1 MLKFLDRL
9 SPWGLMA
16 DKSLIK
22 PKKRK
27 SLAGSAFSC
36 LKMLFPLF
44 LVLAS
49 STAASAIVFCG
60 VTLPPEI
67 VTQAAALKNDPDLI
81 YEFVYNSIQT
91 IPQHGSLKGPLGTL
105 LDGSGTE
112 TDQAEL
118 MASLLQAAGYTTAQ
132 YQTGSITINAAQLT
146 GWLGT
151 DTTPYSAAW
160 VMANGGFNTT
170 YTTSGGILQYVTVPW
185 VWVKVQIGGTYY
197 VFDPAGKRV
206 SGYNRV
212 SGVANLGMVLGYS
225 QSSFL
230 SNAQSG
236 ATLTDRTVAGLNRA
250 GVRSNLQG
258 YAQNLINYIRN
269 NNPSASTSA
278 IVGGTAINPL
288 AVGTHQRISASTGF
302 GYLAGAA
309 TDATCIPTGA
319 RPTGLRTTI
328 SFSIPGAST
337 VTFNTSDIYGR
348 RLSLFFDSGLHPVL
362 RLDGVVQATGS
373 AATSGSQVTITT
385 SITHNAYSNSFAD
398 VTNDTSLK
406 VTANATTGTYVI
418 SNGWGPVGRG
428 MVERHRR
435 ILQQNTAQN
444 PGNPNAESVLGES
457 LMMLGYT
464 WLAEHGT
471 NMGLVDQIGGAWTI
485 YHHAVGIVGIKPV
498 STSTAPYVDLPI
510 NLVSISQRSSQPN
523 SGAST
528 PLSSAA
534 FFTQSLFSSVA
545 ESGVIEQTQ
554 PGAVAMSTAK
564 AIDLAIS
571 QSDTILDIN
580 NLNIATG
587 APDNCSYY
595 VSNFR
600 TPLRTTYQ
608 TADANRID
616 ALVGYTGSCPGV
628 DGGQRVIAPL
638 RGNYTVDSWTGV
650 GYYTVSQSGDSIGA
664 IITGGLSGGYP
675 ATPVPNQ
682 TLVSNMPKA
691 KPGVG
696 STTTAN
702 AAVNGNTRN
711 GVLGWVKDPV
721 NRVTGTFAYDHQ
733 DLNVGSEGY
742 PLGLGFQR
750 LYDSASQLQS
760 GPLGFGWTHNFA
772 ATISAGSD
780 GFEGLASNSPLSGA
794 AAIAALYVAQD
805 ILNLGSS
812 TAKPLDRVVIAD
824 LAVVWLM
831 EKMTNNTAVLTGPE
845 GSFTFVLLPDG
856 VTYNPPFG
864 SADTLSL
871 SSGVFTLTR
880 KDGSVLTFNSQ
891 TAAAAPGA
899 LATWHSPSGPTVTYS
914 YDGTS
919 GNLLSVSSGT
929 GASGTNRTLSFS
941 YNGSNQITSVS
952 DGTGRSASYSYDASG
967 NLSSFTDPLGSTTRY
982 AYDPANP
989 GRMTQYFKPSVGQA
1003 FITNSYD
1010 AMGRITA
1017 QTDAVG
1023 NVTQMYFAGPRT
1035 EVDDAVGNSHVF
1047 YFSPRGK
1054 ALIDIDGLGNK
1065 TVNTYDGIDRL
1076 STTTLPEGNG
1086 VAFTYDTKNNPLTVT
1101 QTPKTGATT
1110 IVRTYTYDPLWNKV
1124 ASASELGVL
1133 STFSYD
1139 SVTGNLVSGTADVG
1153 AGHVNATSRFSYNSL
1168 GQVTTATDPLGVVT
1182 LNAYDSFGNLTSSTR
1197 DYGTGRLNQITKF
1210 SYNNLGDAISL
1221 TDPNGN
1227 VTTSTFDAGRRLT
1240 SVTDPKA
1247 LVTAFTYDADSNLL
1261 LTQQSASGT
1270 VLRTT
1275 SATYTPV
1282 GQVATST
1289 DANGKTTRYTY
1300 DADVR
1305 LASVTDPVGNVTSFT
1320 YDANSRRQNVYNT
1333 AIQAGP
1339 LVQLAYTANGLSASV
1354 TDAKSHVVS
1363 FTYDT
1368 LDRLSATTYPDG
1380 SPDKETLTY
1389 DANSNVSKRVTRK
1402 GNIDGSGGAISFGY
1416 DTLNRVC
1423 TKTIG
1428 TSVVTCGT
1436 TGSGTTNYS
1445 YDRVGHLIGA
1455 NDSGAAIALP
1465 SGSGASYTTATTYD
1479 ALNRPLNTSWS
1490 PAATQSTPAGS
1501 SNTIFT
1507 HGYDANNRRITQAA
1521 NDNSWLNYPASA
1533 SSTAYTTNVLDQ
1545 YSAVG
1550 GTPVTYDG
1558 NGNLASDGT
1567 FSYCY
1572 DTESRLTSILSAG
1585 TCASP
1590 TTTVASY
1597 GYDAQGRRKS
1607 RTVSGVTTLFVT
1619 DADNREVLEYNGS
1632 GVTQRW
1638 YAYGQGSND
1647 VLNQMNV
1654 AAGTRATLIPDIQG
1668 SIIGSLASGGTL
1680 TKIGY
1685 RSFGENPSLA
1695 SGTFNYTAQRFDPEA
1710 TGSSQPSG
1718 LYYYRA
1724 RMYSPTWGRFL
1735 QPDPSS
1741 GSGTNL
1747 YAYVDNDPLNLTDP
1761 QGLAAE
1767 GIYQNRGA
1775 IASTALDFVPVV
1787 GDAKGFYEAYQDPS
1801 LINIGAAAIGLI
1813 PGLGDIAGKGLKT
1826 LGRASDAA
1834 GGGSAVTRV
1843 GRWMSETEFEK
1854 MSTTGRVVEGAGG
1867 RTSVIHPPNPS
1878 SFKPPPSSSVYA
1890 EFDVPSDVLRQG
1902 GKPDWAIIP
1911 GPNVK
1916 TRIFGPAPAEM
1927 PPATCIACVIR
1938 K

>member
-1 MLKFLDRL
+1 
-9 SPWGLMA
+9 MA
-16 DKSLIK
+16 DRRLVK
-22 PKKRK
+22 PKERK
-27 SLAGSAFSC
+27 SLAGRAFSC
-36 LKMLFPLF
+36 LKILFPLF

-81 YEFVYNSIQT
+81 YEFVYNNIQT

-118 MASLLQAAGYTTAQ
+118 MASLLQAAGYTNAQ
-132 YQTGSITINAAQLT
+132 YQTGLISINAAQLT

-151 DTTPYSAAW
+151 DTTPFSAAQ
-160 VMANGGFNTT
+160 VLANGGFDATSF
-170 YTTSGGILQYVTVPW
+170 TSGGVLQYVTVPW

-197 VFDPAGKRV
+197 VFDPAGKRIN
-206 SGYNRV
+206 GYNRV
-212 SGVANLGMVLGYS
+212 SGVANLGTVLGYS

-230 SNAQSG
+230 SNAVSG
-236 ATLTDRTVAGLNRA
+236 ATVTDRTIAGLNRT
-250 GVRSNLQG
+250 GIRTNLQG
-258 YAQNLINYIRN
+258 YAQNLINYIRS

-278 IVGGTAINPL
+278 IIGGTAINPL

-319 RPTGLRTTI
+319 RPIGLRTTI
-328 SFSIPGAST
+328 SLSIPGASP

-385 SITHNAYSNSFAD
+385 SITHNAYKTSSKD
-398 VTNDTSLK
+398 VTNNTSLK
-406 VTANATTGTYVI
+406 VTADATNGTYVI

-435 ILQQNTAQN
+435 LLQQNTAQN
-444 PGNPNAESVLGES
+444 PGNPNAEAVLGES
-457 LMMLGYT
+457 LAMLGYT
-464 WLAEHGT
+464 WLAERGA
-471 NMGLVDQIGGAWTI
+471 NLALMDQIAGTWSI
-485 YHHAVGIVGIKPV
+485 YHHAVGIVGIKPI
-498 STSTAPYVDLPI
+498 SGSTAPYVDLPI
-510 NLVSISQRSSQPN
+510 NRFNNSQRNSQPN
-523 SGAST
+523 GILT
-528 PLSSAA
+528 PLASSVFFANAIFSSA
-534 FFTQSLFSSVA
+534 L

-564 AIDLAIS
+564 LIDIAS
-571 QSDTILDIN
+571 QSNTIFDIN
-580 NLNIATG
+580 NLNIAPPAT
-587 APDNCSYY
+587 PDNCSYY

-600 TPLRTTYQ
+600 GTMDDTYLPL
-608 TADANRID
+608 DLGGID
-616 ALVGYTGSCPGV
+616 QAVGFSGSCQSITDPW
-628 DGGQRVIAPL
+628 RVIAPS
-638 RGNYTVDSWTGV
+638 RGDYTENSWGPGV
-650 GYYTVSQSGDSIGA
+650 GYYLVSQAGDAIGSL
-664 IITGGLSGGYP
+664 ISGGLSGGYP
-675 ATPVPNQ
+675 ATPVPNS

-691 KPGVG
+691 KPGVV

-733 DLNVGSEGY
+733 DLSIGSAGY

-750 LYDSASQLQS
+750 LYDSASYLQS

-772 ATISAGSD
+772 TSISLGSD
-780 GFEGLASNSPLSGA
+780 GFEGLGANSPLSGA
-794 AAIAALYVAQD
+794 GAIAAFYVMQD
-805 ILNLGSS
+805 ILNVGSVNN
-812 TAKPLDRVVIAD
+812 KPADRVVIAD
-824 LAVVWLM
+824 LAAVWLM
-831 EKMTNNTAVLTGPE
+831 EKLTNNTAVLTGPE

-864 SADTLSL
+864 SADALSL
-871 SSGVFTLTR
+871 SSGIYTLTR

-891 TAAAAPGA
+891 TATAAPGA
-899 LATWHSPSGPTVTYS
+899 LATWHSPAGPTVTYN

-919 GNLLSVSSGT
+919 GNLLSVSTGT
-929 GASGTNRTLSFS
+929 GAAGTNRTLSFS

-982 AYDPANP
+982 AYDPANS

-1017 QTDAVG
+1017 QTDAAG

-1065 TVNTYDGIDRL
+1065 TVNTYDGLDRL
-1076 STTTLPEGNG
+1076 STTILPEGNG

-1101 QTPKTGATT
+1101 QTPKSGASI

-1124 ASASELGVL
+1124 KTASELGVL
-1133 STFSYD
+1133 SVFSYD
-1139 SVTGNLVSGTADVG
+1139 PATGNLLSGVADAG
-1153 AGHVNATSRFSYNSL
+1153 AGRFNVTSQFSYNAR

-1182 LNAYDSFGNLTSSTR
+1182 QNAYDSFGNLTSSTR
-1197 DYGTGRLNQITKF
+1197 DYGTGRLNLITKF
-1210 SYNNLGDAISL
+1210 AYSNQGDVVSL
-1221 TDPNGN
+1221 TDPKGSIT
-1227 VTTSTFDAGRRLT
+1227 VSLYDAARRLT
-1240 SVTDPKA
+1240 RVTDPLG
-1247 LVTAFTYDADSNLL
+1247 LVTAFTYDADANLL
-1261 LTQQSASGT
+1261 QTQQSVGAT

-1275 SATYTPV
+1275 SSTYTPT

-1300 DADVR
+1300 DADIR
-1305 LASVTDPVGNVTSFT
+1305 LERVTDPVGHVTRFT
-1320 YDANSRRQNVYNT
+1320 YDANSRRQKVYND

-1354 TDAKSHVVS
+1354 TDAKSHTVS

-1380 SPDKETLTY
+1380 APDKETLTY
-1389 DANSNVSKRVTRK
+1389 DANSNISQRVTRK
-1402 GNIDGSGGAISFGY
+1402 GNITGSGGIISFGY
-1416 DTLNRVC
+1416 DTLNRLC

-1428 TSVVTCGT
+1428 ASIVACGT
-1436 TGSGTTNYS
+1436 TGGGTTNYR
-1445 YDRVGHLIGA
+1445 YDRVGRLIAA
-1455 NDSGAAIALP
+1455 NDGGAAVALP
-1465 SGSGASYTTATTYD
+1465 SGSGASYVTTTSYD
-1479 ALNRPLNTSWS
+1479 ALNRPLHTSWT
-1490 PAATQSTPAGS
+1490 PAATQTAPASASTS
-1501 SNTIFT
+1501 TFT
-1507 HGYDANNRRITQAA
+1507 HGYDANSRRIGQAA

-1533 SSTAYTTNVLDQ
+1533 SSTAYTANTLDQ

-1590 TTTVASY
+1590 TTTIATY
-1597 GYDAQGRRKS
+1597 AYDAQGRRKS
-1607 RTVSGVTTLFVT
+1607 RTVGGTTTLFVT

-1668 SIIGSLASGGTL
+1668 SVIGSLASGGTL
-1680 TKIGY
+1680 TKTGY
-1685 RSFGENPSLA
+1685 RAFGENPSLT
-1695 SGTFNYTAQRFDPEA
+1695 SGTFNYTAQRFDAEA
-1710 TGSSQPSG
+1710 AGSSQPSG

-1747 YAYVDNDPLNLTDP
+1747 YAYVDNDPLNNTDP

-1775 IASTALDFVPVV
+1775 IASTALDFVPIV
-1787 GDAKGFYEAYQDPS
+1787 GDAKGIYEAYQDPS

-1813 PGLGDIAGKGLKT
+1813 PGMGDIAGKGLKT

-1834 GGGSAVTRV
+1834 RGESLIYRSASGTPASMTPRAVDTEGLSAADSFKNALSGKNQVIDTSKLKNLCATCDNPATGHVTIAPKDMSQMPGWINSRGGT
-1843 GRWMSETEFEK
+1843 K
-1854 MSTTGRVVEGAGG
+1854 
-1867 RTSVIHPPNPS
+1867 IHPLTQELMDA
-1878 SFKPPPSSSVYA
+1878 VV
-1890 EFDVPSDVLRQG
+1890 DT
-1902 GKPDWAIIP
+1902 
-1911 GPNVK
+1911 VK
-1916 TRIFGPAPAEM
+1916 
-1927 PPATCIACVIR
+1927 